1 MGGVHVARACPQLMA
16 CQSQCGS
23 FKFVNPCSCSPTS
36 GRAVQVAGWGR
47 TLANV
52 PAGADVLQEVA
63 VTIVGPVAC
72 NASYNGTLAGS
83 MLCAGTQRHVATDW
97 AAVARLL
104 LMCTHRCR
112 PQGGPLEV
120 ETRARGTLV
129 GRCTLQL
136 QAPLSRLVHSRPY
149 SLS

>member
-1 MGGVHVARACPQLMA
+1 MRAVSVVIACPQLMA
-16 CQSQCGS
+16 CQSQCIS
-23 FKFVNPCSCSPTS
+23 FKFVNPCSCSLTS
-36 GRAVQVAGWGR
+36 GRAAQVAGWGR

-72 NASYNGTLAGS
+72 NASYNGTLADS
-83 MLCAGTQRHVATDW
+83 MLCAGTQRHAAIDW
-97 AAVARLL
+97 AAVTRLP

-149 SLS
+149 SFS